1 MDINKLIFNLEKT
14 KGIGYSTIHKILFKA
29 KNLDEFRNSKE
40 EIIDIENMTL
50 SKYKKV
56 LQKIKTNKFK
66 KYKKVLKKMDVDLIN
81 KFDQRFPARLK
92 EIPKPPYC
100 LHFRGNKEILE
111 NKTVGIIG
119 SRDYTQYGK
128 KAALK
133 LSKILSK
140 KGYTVISGLAKGI
153 DSFSHKGSLKGEGKT
168 VSVIGSGIDIIYPKE
183 NTKLYLDIVKEGLV
197 VSEFFLGTKPR
208 KYNFP
213 RRNRIISGL
222 SDFLI
227 VIQAGESSGTMITV
241 NHALRQNKDIFALP
255 GEIFCKKS
263 IGTNRLIRDGATPIV
278 SLKEFSKFL
287 ENY

>member
-1 MDINKLIFNLEKT
+1 MDINKFIFNLEKT
-14 KGIGYSTIHKILFKA
+14 KGIGYKTTHKILLNA
-29 KNLDEFRNSKE
+29 KNIDEFRNNKE
-40 EIIDIENMTL
+40 KIINIKNMSL

-56 LQKIKTNKFK
+56 LQKYKTKKFK
-66 KYKKVLKKMDVDLIN
+66 KYMEVLQKMDINLIN
-81 KFDQRFPARLK
+81 KFNKNFPDKLK
-92 EIPKPPYC
+92 EIPKAPYC
-100 LHFRGNKEILE
+100 LHLRGDIDILK

-128 KAALK
+128 KAAFK
-133 LSKILSK
+133 LSKMLSK

-153 DSFSHKGSLKGEGKT
+153 DSFSHKGALKGKGKT
-168 VSVIGSGIDIIYPKE
+168 VSVIGSGIDVIYPKE
-183 NTKLYLDIVKEGLV
+183 NTKLYLDIVNEGLV
-197 VSEFFLGTKPR
+197 VSEFFLGIQPR

-241 NHALRQNKDIFALP
+241 NHALKQNKEIFAVP

-278 SLKEFSKFL
+278 SLEEFSKFL